1 MTQYD
6 HEAAVAVFI
15 RAKGL
20 TRCPTACVAPTQGL
34 PNAVDQAALEK
45 HAAALE
51 QHAAPRNQ
59 FLFTKMAGRQSMT
72 TAARRNGHPP
82 RFDADQ
88 LIANLK

>member
-34 PNAVDQAALEK
+34 PNAGDQAALEQHAAALEK
-45 HAAALE
+45 HAAA
-51 QHAAPRNQ
+51 RNQ
-59 FLFTKMAGRQSMT
+59 FLFMKMAGRQSMT
-72 TAARRNGHPP
+72 TTARRNGQPSSFRRGP
-82 RFDADQ
+82 ADC
-88 LIANLK
+88 

>member
-34 PNAVDQAALEK
+34 PNAGDQ
-45 HAAALE
+45 AALE
-51 QHAAPRNQ
+51 QHAAALEHHAAARNQ
-59 FLFTKMAGRQSMT
+59 FLFMKTAGRQSMT
-72 TAARRNGHPP
+72 RTARRNGQPP
-82 RFDADQ
+82 LASLRTS
-88 LIANLK
+88 

>member
-34 PNAVDQAALEK
+34 PNAGD
-45 HAAALE
+45 HAALE
-51 QHAAPRNQ
+51 QYAATRNQ
-59 FLFTKMAGRQSMT
+59 LVFMKMADRRSMT
-72 TAARRNGHPP
+72 RTARRNGQP
-82 RFDADQ
+82 RLASMRPDDH
-88 LIANLK
+88 